1 MYTITLEFEVA
12 TFLKTRGNAT
22 SSHTPP
28 PTKTPLVADAL
39 RRAKLARHRGE
50 HLAPTFQGQSTDQ
63 ITSMA

>member
-50 HLAPTFQGQSTDQ
+50 HLAQTVPGHFPGQ